1 MTNLLNPTAIENK
14 LKSHHTHRTFRVHA
28 AKEAD
33 VKTKDRPPA
42 DASNADVPSFNWTE
56 DASALLS
63 AIVDCSDDAIISKDL
78 NSIITSWNKSAERLF
93 GYTASEAIGRPIT
106 MIIPPDRLDEEPKI
120 IERLKRGERVDH
132 FETIRMRKDGSLLDI
147 SLTISPVR
155 DNKGRVVGASKVA
168 RDITERKRAE
178 ARLQEFNRELEKL
191 VAARTA
197 ELEQANRALL
207 RDLEEREK
215 LEHQLRESQKLEGL
229 GNLAAGVAHDFNNLL
244 NIILGYAAMLGPE
257 MTDDEIQET
266 IEAITETAN
275 RGAGLVKQLLALAR
289 KTEIRTTPVDVNTI
303 VDELAGLLKGTFPK
317 NIDISLDL
325 AQAPLTIRAD
335 ASQITQVLLNV
346 CVNARDAMPDGG
358 SLRLKT
364 SVVDGTALQVPDDL
378 QTQSYVAIEVIDTG
392 MGMEESVLSKIFEP
406 FFTTKEVG
414 KGTGLGLAVAYGIVK
429 GHGGV
434 IQVESEPLHGT
445 SFNLYFPMVS
455 ASENLFGMERK

>member
-1 MTNLLNPTAIENK
+1 
-14 LKSHHTHRTFRVHA
+14 VHA
-28 AKEAD
+28 AKEED
-33 VKTKDRPPA
+33 VKTKDRPQA
-42 DASNADVPSFNWTE
+42 NASNADVPSFNWTQ

-93 GYTASEAIGRPIT
+93 GYTASEAIGRSIT

-120 IERLKRGERVDH
+120 IEQLKRGERVDH
-132 FETIRMRKDGSLLDI
+132 FETVRMRKDGSRFDI

-155 DNKGRVVGASKVA
+155 DNKGRIVGASKVA
-168 RDITERKRAE
+168 RDVTERKHSER
-178 ARLQEFNRELEKL
+178 RLQEFNRELEKL
-191 VAARTA
+191 VAARTS

-229 GNLAAGVAHDFNNLL
+229 GNLASGVAHDFNNLL
-244 NIILGYAAMLGPE
+244 NIIQGYASMLGPE

-266 IEAITETAN
+266 IEAINETTN

-289 KTEIRTTPVDVNTI
+289 KAEIRPEPVDINKIVN
-303 VDELAGLLKGTFPK
+303 ELTGLIKGAFPK
-317 NIDISLDL
+317 DIDISLDL
-325 AQAPLTIRAD
+325 APKPLTIMAD
-335 ASQITQVLLNV
+335 TSQITQVLLNV
-346 CVNARDAMPDGG
+346 CVNARDAMPNGG
-358 SLRLKT
+358 TLRLKT
-364 SVVDGTALQVPDDL
+364 SVVDGTALEVPDDL
-378 QTQSYVAIEVIDTG
+378 QGQSYAAIEVIDTG
-392 MGMEESVLSKIFEP
+392 MGMKEGVLSKIFEP

-429 GHGGV
+429 SHSGV

-445 SFNLYFPMVS
+445 SFHLYFPMVS
-455 ASENLFGMERK
+455 ASETLLGAERK

>member
-1 MTNLLNPTAIENK
+1 
-14 LKSHHTHRTFRVHA
+14 
-28 AKEAD
+28 
-33 VKTKDRPPA
+33 
-42 DASNADVPSFNWTE
+42 
-56 DASALLS
+56 
-63 AIVDCSDDAIISKDL
+63 
-78 NSIITSWNKSAERLF
+78 
-93 GYTASEAIGRPIT
+93 
-106 MIIPPDRLDEEPKI
+106 
-120 IERLKRGERVDH
+120 
-132 FETIRMRKDGSLLDI
+132 
-147 SLTISPVR
+147 
-155 DNKGRVVGASKVA
+155 
-168 RDITERKRAE
+168 
-178 ARLQEFNRELEKL
+178 
-191 VAARTA
+191 
-197 ELEQANRALL
+197 
-207 RDLEEREK
+207 
-215 LEHQLRESQKLEGL
+215 
-229 GNLAAGVAHDFNNLL
+229 
-244 NIILGYAAMLGPE
+244 
-257 MTDDEIQET
+257 
-266 IEAITETAN
+266 
-275 RGAGLVKQLLALAR
+275 
-289 KTEIRTTPVDVNTI
+289 
-303 VDELAGLLKGTFPK
+303 
-317 NIDISLDL
+317 LDL